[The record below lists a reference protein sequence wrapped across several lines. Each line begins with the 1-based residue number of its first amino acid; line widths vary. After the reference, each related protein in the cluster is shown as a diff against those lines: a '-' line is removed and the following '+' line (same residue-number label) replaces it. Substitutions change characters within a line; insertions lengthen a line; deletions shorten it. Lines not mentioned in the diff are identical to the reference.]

1 MRNFT
6 LYGVLAHLFLALFVV
21 APASAAVED
30 APDLYGTYEFTATLE
45 ITEAGQQ
52 YKDLF
57 SDKCEVKITSYSM
70 YSFSISGIGGSK
82 ADIQGANFV
91 NGNTIEVMQ
100 PNGPGYYL
108 WGNPVIFGGG
118 NGESPYGGVEFKLQY
133 LVDTETKNITMPDFT
148 AITVD
153 DTWTNSTILARFSNC
168 KLTFKEAEVIEVA
181 DMSGEYKYSGTAG
194 MAESPVP
201 VDFKMTLTAT
211 DASYTLYDAAFDF
224 GEDYVPF
231 TLSATFNGDEM
242 VMSFKD
248 AYLNEEKTLALASG
262 YDPTSL
268 EGSLRFKKLTDTS
281 LRLEVYLTISK
292 FDAETKAWAME
303 QYTYYGV
310 AAQPTADADNFAG
323 TYHVKAG
330 ELLSMFETED
340 PYAVKYP
347 AEFDF
352 VIEKNESN
360 GMYYV
365 RQFLHG
371 DIYANTQGRKPCTV
385 EGNTLT
391 IPVGDDVYDSM
402 VYMSEDWSVMVY
414 DVLYGPMGD
423 LTSPA
428 VTLTL
433 NEDGTCTMS
442 DFFIARKDL
451 MSAESG
457 SAVVYY
463 GTLTVEKDMPKEIEF
478 AGTYKV
484 TGKKFVSLLG
494 EGEDLGYKFPNEFD
508 FVIEKNAY
516 NNEYYVRQF
525 LNGDIYNN
533 TGGAFKCTAEGNTL
547 KIPVGKK
554 VLIGS
559 FWSNTEGSVMK
570 YNVLCGSESGED
582 GTIELTVN
590 EDGSYT
596 LSDFCIFQLTR
607 TFAADWMSFEDTD
620 VKAVGKYV
628 KDDGSA
634 VESVKTADAFKAYA
648 ADGAIC
654 IVGEAV
660 PVQVFNA
667 SGACVFSGV
676 SSKVAGLA
684 KGLYIVKSGN
694 AAVKVML

>member
-30 APDLYGTYEFTATLE
+30 ATDLYGTYEFTATLE
-45 ITEAGQQ
+45 ITEEGQQ

-57 SDKCEVKITSYSM
+57 SDKCEVKITSHSV
-70 YSFSISGIGGSK
+70 YSFAISGIGGSK
-82 ADIQGANFV
+82 ADVQYANFL
-91 NGNTIEVMQ
+91 NGNTIRVMQ
-100 PNGPGYYL
+100 PNGPSYYL
-108 WGNPVIFGGG
+108 WGAPVIFGSGS
-118 NGESPYGGVEFKLQY
+118 GEGPNTTKFEYS
-133 LVDTETKNITMPDFT
+133 VDPNTKNITLPDFT
-148 AITVD
+148 AITLD
-153 DTWTNSTILARFSNC
+153 ETWSSTTAVLARFSNC

-248 AYLNEEKTLALASG
+248 VYLNEAKTLALASG
-262 YDPTSL
+262 NDPTLL
-268 EGSLRFKKLTDTS
+268 EGSLRFKMLTETS
-281 LRLEVYLTISK
+281 LRLSNYLAVSAL
-292 FDAETKAWAME
+292 DAETNTWALE
-303 QYTYYGV
+303 QYTTYGV

-340 PYAVKYP
+340 PYAVEYP

-352 VIEKNESN
+352 VIEKNQAN

-371 DIYANTQGRKPCTV
+371 DIYNNTQGRKACTV

-402 VYMSEDWSVMVY
+402 VYMSDDYSVMLY

-451 MSAESG
+451 MSAKEG
-457 SAVVYY
+457 TAVMYY
-463 GTLTVEKDMPKEIEF
+463 GGLTVEKDMPKEIEF

-484 TGKKFVSLLG
+484 TDKKFVSLVG
-494 EGEDLGYKFPNEFD
+494 EGEEIGLEYPDEFD
-508 FVIEKNAY
+508 LVIEKNAA

-525 LNGDIYNN
+525 INGDIYIY
-533 TGGAFKCTAEGNTL
+533 TYGAFKCTAEGNTL
-547 KIPVGKK
+547 KIPVGMG
-554 VLIGS
+554 VNIAILS
-559 FWSNTEGSVMK
+559 QSSDFLSTT
-570 YNVLCGSESGED
+570 YNVLCGSEDGAD
-582 GTIELTVN
+582 GTIDLTVD
-590 EDGSYT
+590 EDGSFT
-596 LSDFCIFQLTR
+596 LSDFYLFHKTITY
-607 TFAADWMSFEDTD
+607 SEDYSTSET
-620 VKAVGKYV
+620 VSKLVGKYV

-676 SSKVAGLA
+676 SSKVSGLA

>member
-21 APASAAVED
+21 APASAQVDD
-30 APDLYGTYEFTATLE
+30 ATDLYGTYEFTATLE
-45 ITEAGQQ
+45 VTEEGQQ

-57 SDKCEVKITSYSM
+57 SDKCEVKITSHSV
-70 YSFSISGIGGSK
+70 YSFAISGIGGSK
-82 ADIQGANFV
+82 ADVQYANFL
-91 NGNTIEVMQ
+91 NGNTIRVMQ
-100 PNGPGYYL
+100 PNGPSYYL
-108 WGNPVIFGGG
+108 WGAPVIFGSGS
-118 NGESPYGGVEFKLQY
+118 GEGPNTTKFEYS
-133 LVDTETKNITMPDFT
+133 VDPNTKNITLPDFT
-148 AITVD
+148 AITLD
-153 DTWTNSTILARFSNC
+153 ETWSSTTAVLARFSNC

-248 AYLNEEKTLALASG
+248 VYLNEAKTLALASG
-262 YDPTSL
+262 NDPTLL
-268 EGSLRFKKLTDTS
+268 EGSLRFKMLTETS
-281 LRLEVYLTISK
+281 LRLSNYLAVSAL
-292 FDAETKAWAME
+292 DAETNTWALE
-303 QYTYYGV
+303 QYTTYGV

-352 VIEKNESN
+352 VIEKNQAN

-371 DIYANTQGRKPCTV
+371 DIYNNTQGRKACTV

-402 VYMSEDWSVMVY
+402 VYMSDDYSVMLY

-494 EGEDLGYKFPNEFD
+494 ESEDLGYKFPNEFD

>member
-21 APASAAVED
+21 APASAAVND
-30 APDLYGTYEFTATLE
+30 ATDLYGTYEFTATLE
-45 ITEAGQQ
+45 ITDAGQQ

-57 SDKCEVKITSYSM
+57 SDKCEVKITSHSV

-91 NGNTIEVMQ
+91 NGNTINVMQ
-100 PNGPGYYL
+100 PNGPNYYL
-108 WGNPVIFGGG
+108 WGAPVIFGGG

-153 DTWTNSTILARFSNC
+153 ETWTNSTVLARFSNC
-168 KLTFKEAEVIEVA
+168 KLTFKEAEVVEVA

-194 MAESPVP
+194 IAESPVP

-211 DASYTLYDAAFDF
+211 DDTHKLYDAAFDF
-224 GEDYVPF
+224 GEGYVPF

-248 AYLNEEKTLALASG
+248 VYLNEEKTLALASG

-330 ELLSMFETED
+330 ELLPMFETED
-340 PYAVKYP
+340 PYAVEYP

-352 VIEKNESN
+352 VIEKNELN

-371 DIYANTQGRKPCTV
+371 DIYMNTQGRKPCTV

-402 VYMSEDWSVMVY
+402 VYMSEDYSVMIY

-451 MSAESG
+451 MSAKEG
-457 SAVVYY
+457 TAVMYY
-463 GTLTVEKDMPKEIEF
+463 GGLTVEKEMPKEIEF

-484 TGKKFVSLLG
+484 EGKKFVSLLG
-494 EGEDLGYKFPNEFD
+494 EGEDLGYEFPNEFE

-533 TGGAFKCTAEGNTL
+533 TSGAFKCTAEGNTL

-559 FWSNTEGSVMK
+559 FWNNEDWSVMK

-607 TFAADWMSFEDTD
+607 TFAPDWMTFEDTD

-634 VESVKTADAFKAYA
+634 VESVKTADTFKAYA

-694 AAVKVML
+694 ATVKVML

>member
-21 APASAAVED
+21 APASAQVDD
-30 APDLYGTYEFTATLE
+30 ATDLYGTYEFTATLE
-45 ITEAGQQ
+45 VTEEGQQ

-57 SDKCEVKITSYSM
+57 SDKCEVKITSHSV
-70 YSFSISGIGGSK
+70 YSFAISGIGGSK
-82 ADIQGANFV
+82 ADVQYANFL
-91 NGNTIEVMQ
+91 NGNTIRVMQ
-100 PNGPGYYL
+100 PNGPSYYL
-108 WGNPVIFGGG
+108 WGAPVIFGSGS
-118 NGESPYGGVEFKLQY
+118 GEGPNTTKFEYS
-133 LVDTETKNITMPDFT
+133 VDPNTKNITLPDFT
-148 AITVD
+148 AITLD
-153 DTWTNSTILARFSNC
+153 ETWSSTTAVLARFSNC

-248 AYLNEEKTLALASG
+248 VYLNEAKTLALASG
-262 YDPTSL
+262 NDPTLL
-268 EGSLRFKKLTDTS
+268 EGSLRFKMLTETS
-281 LRLEVYLTISK
+281 LRLSNYLAVSAL
-292 FDAETKAWAME
+292 DAETNTWALE
-303 QYTYYGV
+303 QYTTYGV

-352 VIEKNESN
+352 VIEKNQAN

-371 DIYANTQGRKPCTV
+371 DIYNNTQGRKACTV

-402 VYMSEDWSVMVY
+402 VYMSDDYSVMLY

>member
-1 MRNFT
+1 M
-6 LYGVLAHLFLALFVV
+6 YGVLAHLFLALFVV
-21 APASAAVED
+21 APASAQVDD
-30 APDLYGTYEFTATLE
+30 ATDLYGTYEFTATLE
-45 ITEAGQQ
+45 VTEEGQQ

-57 SDKCEVKITSYSM
+57 SDKCEVKITSHSV
-70 YSFSISGIGGSK
+70 YSFAISGIGGSK
-82 ADIQGANFV
+82 ADVQYANFL
-91 NGNTIEVMQ
+91 NGNTIRVMQ
-100 PNGPGYYL
+100 PNGPSYYL
-108 WGNPVIFGGG
+108 WGAPVIFGSGS
-118 NGESPYGGVEFKLQY
+118 GEGPNTTKFEYS
-133 LVDTETKNITMPDFT
+133 VDPNTKNITLPDFT
-148 AITVD
+148 AITLD
-153 DTWTNSTILARFSNC
+153 ETWSSTTAVLARFSNC

-248 AYLNEEKTLALASG
+248 VYLNEAKTLALASG
-262 YDPTSL
+262 NDPTLL
-268 EGSLRFKKLTDTS
+268 EGSLRFKMLTETS
-281 LRLEVYLTISK
+281 LRLSNYLAVSAL
-292 FDAETKAWAME
+292 DAETNTWALE
-303 QYTYYGV
+303 QYTTYGV

-352 VIEKNESN
+352 VIEKNQAN

-371 DIYANTQGRKPCTV
+371 DIYNNTQGRKACTV

-402 VYMSEDWSVMVY
+402 VYMSDDYSVMLY

>member
-21 APASAAVED
+21 APASAQVED
-30 APDLYGTYEFTATLE
+30 ATDLYGTYEFTATLE
-45 ITEAGQQ
+45 VTEEGQQ

-57 SDKCEVKITSYSM
+57 SDKCEVKITSHSVF
-70 YSFSISGIGGSK
+70 SFTISGIGGSK

-91 NGNTIEVMQ
+91 NGNVINVMQ
-100 PNGPGYYL
+100 PNGPNYYL
-108 WGNPVIFGGG
+108 WGAPVIFGGG
-118 NGESPYGGVEFKLQY
+118 NGESPYGGAEFKLQY

-153 DTWTNSTILARFSNC
+153 ETWTNSTVLARFSNC
-168 KLTFKEAEVIEVA
+168 KLTFKEAEVIEVP

-211 DASYTLYDAAFDF
+211 DDAHKLYDAAFDL
-224 GEDYVPF
+224 GEGYVPF

-248 AYLNEEKTLALASG
+248 VYLNEAKTLALADG
-262 YDPTSL
+262 YNPASL
-268 EGSLRFKKLTDTS
+268 EGSLRFKMLTETS
-281 LRLEVYLTISK
+281 LRLSNYLIISAL
-292 FDAETKAWAME
+292 DAETNTWALE
-303 QYTYYGV
+303 QYTTYGTV
-310 AAQPTADADNFAG
+310 ALPTADADNFAG

-330 ELLSMFETED
+330 EMYTMFEGED

-360 GMYYV
+360 GMFYV

-371 DIYANTQGRKPCTV
+371 DIYNNTQGRKACTV

-402 VYMSEDWSVMVY
+402 VYMSDDYSVMVY

-423 LTSPA
+423 ASQA
-428 VTLTL
+428 ITLTL

-494 EGEDLGYKFPNEFD
+494 EGEDLGYEFPNEFD

-533 TGGAFKCTAEGNTL
+533 TTGAFKCTAEGNTL

-559 FWSNTEGSVMK
+559 IWTSEDYYSMK

-596 LSDFCIFQLTR
+596 LSDFYIFQLTR
-607 TFAADWMSFEDTD
+607 TFAEDWMSSEDTD

-634 VESVKTADAFKAYA
+634 VESVKNADAFKAYA

-676 SSKVAGLA
+676 SAKVAGLA

-694 AAVKVML
+694 TTVKVML